1 MKFMLDENIP
11 QTVAALLSA
20 TYPAS
25 RHQFTHVYDVDWGS
39 EKDDP
44 LIAAIA
50 DHGYN
55 ALITEDRRQL
65 KDHAPALVRAGIHW
79 VGYKSKTRLSGTAAF
94 TSKTATVVAAMDL
107 VIAEIEGAEEQVFL
121 NLHNIPLERG
131 QRLRVISS
139 DSVRQLAARQ
149 DTDPS

>member
-1 MKFMLDENIP
+1 MKFMIDENIP

-44 LIAAIA
+44 LIDAIA
-50 DHGYN
+50 RHGYD

-79 VGYKSKTRLSGTAAF
+79 IGYKSKTRLSGSAAI
-94 TSKTATVVAAMDL
+94 TSKTATIVAAMDL
-107 VIAEIEGAEEQVFL
+107 VIAEIEGAVDQVFM

-131 QRLRVISS
+131 QRLRVIPS
-139 DSVRQLAARQ
+139 DSIRSLAARRSI
-149 DTDPS
+149 DPN